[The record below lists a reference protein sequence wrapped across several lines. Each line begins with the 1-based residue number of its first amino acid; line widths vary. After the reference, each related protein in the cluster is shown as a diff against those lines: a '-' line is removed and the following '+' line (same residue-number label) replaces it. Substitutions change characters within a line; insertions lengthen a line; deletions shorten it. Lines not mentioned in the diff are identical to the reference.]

1 MQQAFVVIKIAVQ
14 HAGQGK
20 ILLLKR
26 SKHAKNRPLQWDLP
40 GGWVEEGED
49 FTSAA
54 VRETRE
60 EVGIEVERNNMSL
73 AYTLTEVTEHGNTN
87 WLFYTCSSDTAEVVL
102 SNEHEAYRWVTEAE
116 ALELITYERQLKALR
131 HIINNKLLG

>member
-1 MQQAFVVIKIAVQ
+1 MQQAFVVVKVAVQ
-14 HAGQGK
+14 HAPEGS

-26 SKHAKNRPLQWDLP
+26 SKNAKSRPQQWDLP

-49 FTSAA
+49 FTAAA
-54 VRETRE
+54 VRETKE
-60 EVGIEVERNNMSL
+60 EVGIQVDRMNMSL

-87 WLFYTCSSDTAEVVL
+87 WLFYICSSATKEITL
-102 SNEHEAYRWVTEAE
+102 SDEHESYRWVSEAE

-131 HIINNKLLG
+131 YIIDNKLLG